1 MRKRILFVDDDQ
13 NVLEGLRRMLRN
25 MRHEWEMT
33 FAENGEKALEFMK
46 DNFFDVVVS
55 DMRMPVM
62 DGCQL
67 LTRVQALYP
76 HAARIILSGYSDR
89 EMILKSV
96 RVAHQFL
103 AKPCDSE
110 TVQSTVAR
118 ALALRELLANEILI
132 RVVSQIEGLPS
143 APSIYQEITQ
153 ELNSPNASLQKV
165 TKIISKDVSMT
176 AKILQLANSA
186 FFGLSQHVNSMDRA
200 LAVLGFDT
208 VVALVLTVQIF
219 SAHNPLVPGFS
230 IAALWN
236 HSMTT
241 ASFAKT
247 IAKVE
252 KQDRVG
258 VEDAFMGGLLHDI
271 GKLVLATNLPEDY
284 RQVMLLASETKG
296 PLWKAE
302 EEVFGT
308 THAEVG
314 AYLMGLWGIPDAIV
328 EAIAFH
334 HLPSNCPARGFGPLT
349 AVHAGN
355 ALAQAKPPGGKH
367 GTPEAFDAAYL
378 AEVGLADR
386 LLPWETACRKFLQ
399 QGEARG

>member
-1 MRKRILFVDDDQ
+1 MKKRILFVDDDR

-33 FAENGEKALEFMK
+33 FAENGEKALELLR
-46 DNFFDVVVS
+46 NNVFDVVVS
-55 DMRMPVM
+55 DMRMPAM

-67 LTRVQALYP
+67 LTRVQALHP
-76 HAARIILSGYSDR
+76 DAARIILSGYSDR

-118 ALALRELLANEILI
+118 ALALRELLADETLI

-186 FFGLSQHVNSMDRA
+186 FFGLSQHVSSMDRA

-219 SAHNPLVPGFS
+219 SAHNPSLPGFS
-230 IAALWN
+230 IAALWD
-236 HSMTT
+236 HSMTA
-241 ASFAKT
+241 ASFAKA
-247 IAKVE
+247 IAKAE

-271 GKLVLATNLPEDY
+271 GKLVLATNLSENY
-284 RQVMLLASETKG
+284 RQVMLLVSETKG
-296 PLWKAE
+296 PLWKVE
-302 EEVFGT
+302 QEVLGT

-314 AYLMGLWGIPDAIV
+314 AYLMGLWGIPDGIV

-355 ALAQAKPPGGKH
+355 ALARAKPAGEKDGA
-367 GTPEAFDAAYL
+367 PESIDSAYL
-378 AEVGLADR
+378 AEVGLADH
-386 LLPWETACRKFLQ
+386 LLPWETACRKSLQ